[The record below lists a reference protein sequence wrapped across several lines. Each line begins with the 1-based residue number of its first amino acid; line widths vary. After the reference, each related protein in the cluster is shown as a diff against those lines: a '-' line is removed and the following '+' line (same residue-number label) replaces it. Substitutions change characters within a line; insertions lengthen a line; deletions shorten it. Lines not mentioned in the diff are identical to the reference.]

1 MPLNWNDEYDA
12 GWTWRSALT
21 EAWARIWRPRMRLW
35 MPRSKQNDVASLLE
49 YDVRIEVGPNYISTS
64 LLRREHVAQVLVVMD
79 AALDQIEGVIEAGLP
94 PRPRRSD
101 IRAMNL
107 VLASA
112 ADLCEAY
119 ELLEASCGA
128 HHCAQHKESP
138 LNLALTRFRLFIN
151 RLRRKDRICPT
162 R

>member
-1 MPLNWNDEYDA
+1 
-12 GWTWRSALT
+12 
-21 EAWARIWRPRMRLW
+21 MRFW
-35 MPRSKQNDVASLLE
+35 IPRSKQNGVASLLE

-119 ELLEASCGA
+119 ELLDSYGA
-128 HHCAQHKESP
+128 DDRAQRKVSP
-138 LNLALTRFRLFIN
+138 LNLAMVRFRLWVN
-151 RLRRKDRICPT
+151 RLRRKERVCPT